1 MTFDE
6 IRIAIESRMV
16 AWDGVPVAYD
26 GAPNGPS
33 VDAAIANQEPWVRL
47 TIQHG
52 DSFIAGLGSEPCVR
66 RPGLIMCQVFTK
78 DNQGSRQAYQIADSL
93 AAHLQ
98 FWRTG
103 HLETLASSV
112 QRVGPSDGWYQALL
126 RTPFRQS

>member
-6 IRIAIESRMV
+6 IRIAIESRLV
-16 AWDGVPVAYD
+16 SWDGVPVAFD

-33 VDAAIANQEPWVRL
+33 VDAAIANQEPWIRL

-52 DSFIAGLGSEPCVR
+52 DSFTAGVGSKPCVR
-66 RPGLIMCQVFTK
+66 RPGLIQCQVFTL

-93 AAHLQ
+93 AEHLQ
-98 FWRTG
+98 YWRTG

-112 QRVGPSDGWYQALL
+112 QRIGPSGGTYQINVS
-126 RTPFRQS
+126 TPFRAG

>member
-33 VDAAIANQEPWVRL
+33 VDAAIANQEPWARL

-52 DSFIAGLGSEPCVR
+52 DSFVAGLGSEPCVR

-93 AAHLQ
+93 VEHLE
-98 FWRTG
+98 FWRTD

-112 QRVGPSDGWYQALL
+112 RRAGPSDGWYQLNVS
-126 RTPFRQS
+126 TPFRVG

>member
-52 DSFIAGLGSEPCVR
+52 DSFVAGLGSEPCVR

-112 QRVGPSDGWYQALL
+112 QRTGPSDGWYQLNVS
-126 RTPFRQS
+126 TPFRVG

>member
-1 MTFDE
+1 MTFDK

-16 AWDGVPVAYD
+16 AWDGWPVAYD
-26 GAPNGPS
+26 GAPSGPN

-52 DSFIAGLGSEPCVR
+52 DSFVAGLGSEPCVR

-78 DNQGSRQAYQIADSL
+78 DNHGSRQAYQIADAL

-98 FWRTG
+98 LWRTG

-112 QRVGPSDGWYQALL
+112 QRAGPSDGWYQLNVS
-126 RTPFRQS
+126 TPFRVG